1 MKRYQHY
8 FIRWEGHVKSAKLE
22 GQQRAAVQDK
32 IGVLEE
38 KKTTLKDYT
47 WLLQVLPP
55 PPSNPPAPIPT
66 YPPHLQ
72 SRSTC
77 GLFSNDIRP

>member
-1 MKRYQHY
+1 M
-8 FIRWEGHVKSAKLE
+8 KSAKLE

-47 WLLQVLPP
+47 WLLQVLPG
-55 PPSNPPAPIPT
+55 PPAVPTIP
-66 YPPHLQ
+66 PAERK
-72 SRSTC
+72 RSPC
-77 GLFSNDIRP
+77 GRFSHQIRR